1 MGGTA
6 RAGVITT
13 ERQIIPP
20 SFANQLALV
29 IRLGPQLVVGGK
41 NKGVAGPSPAVVKA
55 KTDIAKWRCSPLD
68 KKLELPITIPT
79 YPPPPLRKKI
89 FPCDSFLF
97 SFLSRIYVT
106 FGLDCPN
113 VCISI
118 VFPFDLSTMFNIIIN
133 SSKVLPTTIF
143 NENSFSQF
151 QFQIHS
157 GRAYILHTS
166 HALFFLSFECSRLLK
181 RNSYLVM
188 RSLKPDLILI
198 TTGVQYSDYS
208 EPLSKKQTK

>member
-1 MGGTA
+1 MGRRHITDKPHHPEKRLHPIQGQVVEDPATGTA

-133 SSKVLPTTIF
+133 SSKVLPTTFF

-157 GRAYILHTS
+157 GCVYILLRTPFFP
-166 HALFFLSFECSRLLK
+166 LF
-181 RNSYLVM
+181 
-188 RSLKPDLILI
+188 
-198 TTGVQYSDYS
+198 
-208 EPLSKKQTK
+208 